1 MLGEHKNVVHFLRTE
16 RSTDTN
22 NYWHPKNNIRVL
34 NHWNQWPK
42 ENELT
47 SSIAS
52 SVMTQKMFLRH
63 TANNF
68 NNQHPQK
75 KTLTHFI
82 HEQLFICPLWFLLFL
97 NECWNILT
105 NFFLLGAII
114 FIWSWGWLKM
124 QSLWYIISYYQVV
137 NLQSPSITWMQCMG
151 LHWLWRQLPQ
161 GAHLEFLKL
170 DPLTPLSICTK
181 NLFFFFSEKKISIN
195 ILSCRH
201 LNALESDEEK

>member
-75 KTLTHFI
+75 KTLTHSFMNNFSFALYDFFCSLISVETSSPFFFI
-82 HEQLFICPLWFLLFL
+82 RCY
-97 NECWNILT
+97 NIYMVLRLT
-105 NFFLLGAII
+105 KI
-114 FIWSWGWLKM
+114 
-124 QSLWYIISYYQVV
+124 QSLWYII
-137 NLQSPSITWMQCMG
+137 
-151 LHWLWRQLPQ
+151 
-161 GAHLEFLKL
+161 
-170 DPLTPLSICTK
+170 
-181 NLFFFFSEKKISIN
+181 
-195 ILSCRH
+195 
-201 LNALESDEEK
+201 

>member
-1 MLGEHKNVVHFLRTE
+1 MLFIFSGQNTQLIPTTTGTLKITSEFLTTETNDPKRMNLFHQLLQVLWHKRCFW
-16 RSTDTN
+16 D
-22 NYWHPKNNIRVL
+22 I
-34 NHWNQWPK
+34 QQI
-42 ENELT
+42 T
-47 SSIAS
+47 SIISIH
-52 SVMTQKMFLRH
+52 K
-63 TANNF
+63 
-68 NNQHPQK
+68 K

-170 DPLTPLSICTK
+170 DPLTPLSVCTK
-181 NLFFFFSEKKISIN
+181 NLFFFFRKESMHKYF
-195 ILSCRH
+195 ILQT
-201 LNALESDEEK
+201 L